1 MSFNEEREFMKMN
14 SKILK
19 SLSLVSQLGLM
30 MAVPIFLCML
40 LGIFLDNV
48 FGTKVVF
55 LIIFTILGV
64 LSAFRNLFVFG
75 LKMGKKDDD
84 KRG

>member
-1 MSFNEEREFMKMN
+1 MKIN
-14 SKILK
+14 GKILK
-19 SLSLVSQLGLM
+19 NLSLVSHLGFM
-30 MAVPIFLCML
+30 MAIPIFLCML

-75 LKMGKKDDD
+75 IKMGEKDKDERD
-84 KRG
+84 

>member
-1 MSFNEEREFMKMN
+1 MKIN
-14 SKILK
+14 GKILK
-19 SLSLVSQLGLM
+19 NLSFVSHLGVM

-48 FGTKVVF
+48 LGTKVVF

-64 LSAFRNLFVFG
+64 LSAFRNLFVIG
-75 LKMGKKDDD
+75 LKMGKKDKDE
-84 KRG
+84 RG